1 MTDPQACVPP
11 DPALVIKTTRNW
23 LELAVIGLNL
33 CPFAKSVFVHDQIRY
48 VVSEA
53 SSEAVLLADLRVAL
67 SDLMQADADRVE
79 TTLLI
84 HPGVLANFSDYNDFL
99 EAADALLCEMELDGV
114 LQIASFHP
122 EYQFAGTSPDDI
134 ENATNRSPWPILHLL
149 RESSIDRAILAF
161 PDAADIFERNIALL
175 HQIGQSG
182 WDQLQRRI
190 MDE

>member
-1 MTDPQACVPP
+1 MTDPQAYVPP
-11 DPALVIKTTRNW
+11 DPALVIKTTRKW

-33 CPFAKSVFVHDQIRY
+33 CPFAKSVFVHEQIRY
-48 VVSEA
+48 VVSGATTEA
-53 SSEAVLLADLRVAL
+53 ALLADLRLAL

-99 EAADALLCEMELDGV
+99 DPADALLCDMELDGV

-122 EYQFAGTSPDDI
+122 DYQFAGTAPDDI

-149 RESSIDRAILAF
+149 RESSIDRAIQAF

-175 HQIGQSG
+175 HQIGQTG